1 MIIYVQYLLYKLH
14 LMTFNYST
22 TMGDRRTMELLET
35 FSEQY
40 SSIYIVL
47 QYQSKWTIKIS
58 IVANALGNYLSSN
71 WKFLFGYIVP
81 HLQSSFGMVKCS
93 NMMMHF
99 WHVENWLHFCESP
112 LLKIFHYL
120 NFPFFCPLNF
130 LCHQCNIPRITG
142 GNQNHFLMM
151 MTMPANIEKMLLG
164 ESFNKAHNHI

>member
-22 TMGDRRTMELLET
+22 TMGDRRTMELFET

-71 WKFLFGYIVP
+71 WKFLFGYRISLP
-81 HLQSSFGMVKCS
+81 NSFGMVKWS
-93 NMMMHF
+93 NMMCIF
-99 WHVENWLHFCESP
+99 N
-112 LLKIFHYL
+112 LLKIDNIFVKPPLLNLSLFQFFLFFVPSIFYVINAIFHASL
-120 NFPFFCPLNF
+120 EAIKIIFWWWWWCRLISKK
-130 LCHQCNIPRITG
+130 CC
-142 GNQNHFLMM
+142 
-151 MTMPANIEKMLLG
+151 
-164 ESFNKAHNHI
+164 

>member
-71 WKFLFGYIVP
+71 WKFLFGYRISYLP
-81 HLQSSFGMVKCS
+81 NSFGTVKWS
-93 NMMMHF
+93 NMMCIF
-99 WHVENWLHFCESP
+99 DPLKIKNIFVKTP
-112 LLKIFHYL
+112 LLNLSLFE
-120 NFPFFCPLNF
+120 FFVF
-130 LCHQCNIPRITG
+130 LSPQFSMSSMQYSTHHWRQS
-142 GNQNHFLMM
+142 
-151 MTMPANIEKMLLG
+151 K
-164 ESFNKAHNHI
+164 SFSDDDDDAG

>member
-71 WKFLFGYIVP
+71 WKFLFGYRISY
-81 HLQSSFGMVKCS
+81 LQNSFGMVKLS
-93 NMMMHF
+93 NMMCIF
-99 WHVENWLHFCESP
+99 D
-112 LLKIFHYL
+112 LLKIDNILWNPAFKSFIIWI
-120 NFPFFCPLNF
+120 FPFFLSPQF
-130 LCHQCNIPRITG
+130 SMSSMQYSTHHWRQS
-142 GNQNHFLMM
+142 
-151 MTMPANIEKMLLG
+151 K
-164 ESFNKAHNHI
+164 SFSDDDDDAG

>member
-71 WKFLFGYIVP
+71 WNSYLVTVFHIYKILSGWSNYQIWCAFLTCWKLITFCETPFLNLSLFEFFLFFVP
-81 HLQSSFGMVKCS
+81 SIFYVI
-93 NMMMHF
+93 NA
-99 WHVENWLHFCESP
+99 
-112 LLKIFHYL
+112 IFHASL
-120 NFPFFCPLNF
+120 EAIKIIFWWWWRCRLISKK
-130 LCHQCNIPRITG
+130 CC
-142 GNQNHFLMM
+142 
-151 MTMPANIEKMLLG
+151 
-164 ESFNKAHNHI
+164 

>member
-71 WKFLFGYIVP
+71 WNSYLVTVFHIYKILSGWSNDQIWSVFLTCWKSITFLWNTAFKSFIVWIFLFLSPQFSMSSMQYST
-81 HLQSSFGMVKCS
+81 HHWRQSKSFSDDDDDAGWYRK
-93 NMMMHF
+93 NAARWKF
-99 WHVENWLHFCESP
+99 
-112 LLKIFHYL
+112 
-120 NFPFFCPLNF
+120 
-130 LCHQCNIPRITG
+130 Q
-142 GNQNHFLMM
+142 
-151 MTMPANIEKMLLG
+151 
-164 ESFNKAHNHI
+164 